1 MDHSDSNKKTSIHA
15 QRAYS
20 LILSGIAECD
30 TALDQRLL
38 LDSLICQCAV
48 FTRILGGEREFYDL
62 LEKLKRIDLDVAGDL
77 MPATQH

>member
-1 MDHSDSNKKTSIHA
+1 MDHSDTNKKTSVHA

-20 LILSGIAECD
+20 LILSGVAECD

-77 MPATQH
+77 LPATQH

>member
-1 MDHSDSNKKTSIHA
+1 MDHSDNNGTSIHA
-15 QRAYS
+15 QRAYA
-20 LILSGIAECD
+20 LIMSGVAECD

-48 FTRILGGEREFYDL
+48 FTRILGGEREFFDL
-62 LEKLKRIDLDVAGDL
+62 LEKLRRVDLDTAGDL

>member
-1 MDHSDSNKKTSIHA
+1 MDHSDNNGASIHA
-15 QRAYS
+15 QRAYA
-20 LILSGIAECD
+20 LIMSGVADCD

-48 FTRILGGEREFYDL
+48 FTRILGGEREFFDL
-62 LEKLKRIDLDVAGDL
+62 LEKLRRVDFDTAGDL

>member
-1 MDHSDSNKKTSIHA
+1 MDHSDNNGTSIHA
-15 QRAYS
+15 QRAYA
-20 LILSGIAECD
+20 LIMSGVAECN

-62 LEKLKRIDLDVAGDL
+62 LEKLKRVDLDTAGDL

>member
-1 MDHSDSNKKTSIHA
+1 MDHSDNNRTSIHA
-15 QRAYS
+15 QRAYA
-20 LILSGIAECD
+20 LIMSGVAECD

-48 FTRILGGEREFYDL
+48 FTRILGGEREFFDL
-62 LEKLKRIDLDVAGDL
+62 LEKLRRVDLDTAGDL

>member
-1 MDHSDSNKKTSIHA
+1 MDHSDNNGTSIHA
-15 QRAYS
+15 QRAYA
-20 LILSGIAECD
+20 LIMSGVADCD

-48 FTRILGGEREFYDL
+48 FTRILGGEREFFDL
-62 LEKLKRIDLDVAGDL
+62 LEKLRRVDFDTAGDL

>member
-1 MDHSDSNKKTSIHA
+1 MDHSDNDGTSIHA
-15 QRAYS
+15 QRAYA
-20 LILSGIAECD
+20 LIMSGVAECD

-62 LEKLKRIDLDVAGDL
+62 LEKLKRVDLVTAGDL

>member
-1 MDHSDSNKKTSIHA
+1 MDHSDNNGTSIHA
-15 QRAYS
+15 QRAYA
-20 LILSGIAECD
+20 LIMSGVADCD

-48 FTRILGGEREFYDL
+48 FTRILGGEREFFDL
-62 LEKLKRIDLDVAGDL
+62 LEKLRRVDLDTAGDL

>member
-1 MDHSDSNKKTSIHA
+1 MDHSENNGTSIHA
-15 QRAYS
+15 QRAYA
-20 LILSGIAECD
+20 LIMSGVAECD

-48 FTRILGGEREFYDL
+48 FTRILGGEREFFDL
-62 LEKLKRIDLDVAGDL
+62 LEKLRRVDLDTAGDL

>member
-20 LILSGIAECD
+20 LILSGVAECD

-62 LEKLKRIDLDVAGDL
+62 LEKLKRIDLDVVGDL

>member
-20 LILSGIAECD
+20 LILSGVAECD

-62 LEKLKRIDLDVAGDL
+62 LERLKRIDLDVAGDL

>member
-1 MDHSDSNKKTSIHA
+1 MDHSDNNGTSIHA
-15 QRAYS
+15 QRAYA
-20 LILSGIAECD
+20 LIMSGVAECD

-48 FTRILGGEREFYDL
+48 FTRILGGEREFLDL
-62 LEKLKRIDLDVAGDL
+62 LEKLRRVDLDIAGDL

>member
-1 MDHSDSNKKTSIHA
+1 MENSDNNGTSIHA
-15 QRAYS
+15 QRAYA
-20 LILSGIAECD
+20 LIMSGVAECD

-48 FTRILGGEREFYDL
+48 FTRILGGEREFFDL
-62 LEKLKRIDLDVAGDL
+62 LEKLRRVDLDTAGDL

>member
-20 LILSGIAECD
+20 LILSGVAECD